1 MKPLNKV
8 TLAGIVVLAVT
19 TFSCTKLDQKL
30 NSTLNNG
37 QATTALGAN
46 GTQLLLQ
53 KAYVDLGSNIFSNL
67 GNLFS
72 LQEVTTDEC
81 LVPTRAGDWDD
92 NGKWRALHQ
101 HTFTADAVDNVNSQ
115 YTNLNQL
122 NFDATNVLA
131 FKPTKPQAAEA
142 RFLRAI
148 ALYHLLDLFG
158 QVPFR
163 NPGDNLLNAPK
174 VLTGEAAV
182 QFIISEITAALPDLS
197 ATNSVTVASQDAA
210 KTLLMKV
217 YINHGAFINRA
228 APTFSDADMQQVIT
242 LGNQLINSGVYTYT
256 ANYFDN
262 FSPMNSTSKESIF
275 AYPNQ
280 SGVAVNNSGVGNAWY
295 STLHYNSFDA
305 FAPAAGWNGFS
316 TVADFYN
323 SFGVNKAATQTSADT
338 ALDPR
343 IGGRYYSGL
352 TNVTGMRTGLLIGQQ
367 YDEKGKPEHD
377 RKGNL
382 LAFDPNISPSL
393 KETGSNLEI
402 TGIRVLKY
410 LPDVSG
416 SGHKNYNGNAGNWQV
431 IFRYPDVV
439 LMVAEAKL
447 RAASPDPVGALA
459 LVNQLRAARG
469 ATAMA
474 TLPLVNPA
482 NVSDP
487 NTLLAERGREL
498 YWESVRRTD
507 LIRFAMFM
515 KPWAYKPASDATHLL
530 FPLPTSAIASN
541 PNFKQNPGY

>member
-1 MKPLNKV
+1 MKPLHRV
-8 TLAGIVVLAVT
+8 TFAGVLAFAT
-19 TFSCTKLDQKL
+19 MAFSCTKLDQKL
-30 NSTLNNG
+30 NSTLTNG
-37 QATTALGAN
+37 QATTALGVN

-53 KAYVDLGSNIFSNL
+53 KAYVDLGANIFSNL

-131 FKPTKPQAAEA
+131 FNPTKPQAAQA
-142 RFLRAI
+142 RFLRAL

-182 QFIISEITAALPDLS
+182 QFIISEITSALPDLS
-197 ATNSVTVASQDAA
+197 AKNSVTVVSQDAA

-262 FSPMNSTSKESIF
+262 FSPINSASKESIF

-295 STLHYNSFDA
+295 STLHYNSYDA

-323 SFGVNKAATQTSADT
+323 SFAVKGKATQTPADT
-338 ALDPR
+338 NLDPR

-367 YDEKGKPEHD
+367 YDENGKPEHD

-382 LAFDPNISPSL
+382 LAFDPNISPTL

-416 SGHKNYNGNAGNWQV
+416 EGHKNYNGNAGNWQV

-447 RAASPDPVGALA
+447 RAASPDNAGALT

-469 ATAMA
+469 ATPMA

-482 NVSDP
+482 NVYDP

-507 LIRFAMFM
+507 LIRFGMFM
-515 KPWAYKPASDATHLL
+515 KPWDYKPASDATHLL
-530 FPLPTSAIASN
+530 FPLPSSAIASN
-541 PNFKQNPGY
+541 PSFKQNPGY